1 MPTYAPLHI
10 IAAFGPVGRDWLPR
24 VLNAVDQLGGGTTV
38 AAYGLCDPH
47 RTTDDAPVDPL
58 PALAADDFS
67 LLPEEIVTLAETRG
81 HDHDGAQQHQA
92 FAEKLKDAASPGDDF
107 RPQMLAIVGLNGVAS
122 AAPVLRDWQERYPDL
137 AITLL
142 LVLPEPGHETA
153 ASAVGRTL
161 VRQLH
166 LEGVITVALVL
177 DPRSPLARQAGED
190 LQAQLVARLL
200 GALLLAHCHDAHNKT
215 LADIARSLGSRGPF
229 AALGVATTTVAPG
242 KPTPGLVGWLGR
254 RVRRGEFGL
263 GDPADCLNRATALA
277 RQLLDEEQYWTLAA
291 APRDPERPPFVHTF
305 LVPFRLRDRRLPL
318 LAANL
323 RTWQTATIPQAS
335 TPLVVS
341 GAGNVQLQG
350 GGYRC
355 LVGCLVGLDAMTA
368 LPGET
373 LVGGSETSGS
383 ETERK
388 GDAKGTRIKRGEA
401 R

>member
-10 IAAFGPVGRDWLPR
+10 LAAFGPVGRVWLPR

-38 AAYGLCDPH
+38 AAFGLCDPH
-47 RTTDDAPVDPL
+47 RATDDAPVDPL

-67 LLPEEIVTLAETRG
+67 LLPEEIVTLAETHG
-81 HDHDGAQQHQA
+81 HDHDGAQHHQA
-92 FAEKLKDAASPGDDF
+92 FAEKLKDIASPGYAF
-107 RPQMLAIVGLNGVAS
+107 RPQLTAIVGLNGVAS
-122 AAPVLRDWQERYPDL
+122 AALVLRHWQERYPDL
-137 AITLL
+137 AITVL

-153 ASAVGRTL
+153 ESAVGRTL

-166 LEGVITVALVL
+166 QEGVITVALIL

-291 APRDPERPPFVHTF
+291 PRDPERPPFVHAF

-373 LVGGSETSGS
+373 LGGVSEVGSETKSTDG
-383 ETERK
+383 
-388 GDAKGTRIKRGEA
+388 AKGTRVKRVEA